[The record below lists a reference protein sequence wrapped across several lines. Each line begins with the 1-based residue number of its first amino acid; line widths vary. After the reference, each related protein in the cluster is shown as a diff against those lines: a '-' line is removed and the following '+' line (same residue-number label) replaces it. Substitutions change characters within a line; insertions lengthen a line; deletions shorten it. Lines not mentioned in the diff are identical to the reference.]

1 MDLFIPFFIS
11 NKYVFL
17 RYYYMIILTPDSGL
31 KAVNV
36 MPRSLDFV
44 SFFITDDSTNVTQQ
58 FDING
63 YIDYDWYVQLEI
75 DFDVDLVENRYYD
88 LVLKNDGDQVVFK
101 DRIFVTSQ
109 DIDTFSVNNNPD
121 NTSKYKSN
129 TSSNEYLTYGQ

>member
-1 MDLFIPFFIS
+1 
-11 NKYVFL
+11 
-17 RYYYMIILTPDSGL
+17 MIILTPDSGL

-58 FDING
+58 FDIVN
-63 YIDYDWYVQLEI
+63 ISDYDWYVQLEI

-88 LVLKNDGDQVVFK
+88 LVLKNDGDQIVFK

-109 DIDTFSVNNNPD
+109 DIETFSVNNNPD